1 MFALRSSPCEGGGR
15 ADAVIDFLDC
25 KLPIDAKFLA
35 SQ

>member
-1 MFALRSSPCEGGGR
+1 MFALRSSPREGGGR
-15 ADAVIDFLDC
+15 ADAVIDFPDC